1 MSLGR
6 HHWLGLYLRGV
17 LMGAADL
24 VPGVSGGTIALITG
38 IYDRFIAA
46 IASVGVGALSMVL
59 SGKIKDAWTHVDG
72 NFLVAVG
79 AGILSSVVALASLLN
94 WLLLNYPLPLW
105 SLFCGLILASAIHL
119 FYTSRVDWTGR
130 DYALW
135 LTGVG
140 VATVISLMQ
149 ATQLPVGPASVFFA
163 GAVAISAMLLP
174 GISGSFLLLILGMYQ
189 PVISALVNVDLVTVG
204 LFALGSLCGLLV
216 FSRVLK
222 ALLART
228 QRATMAILY
237 GFLLGSVIMLWPW
250 QQPVTSMVDRHG
262 ENRVIQSV
270 PVLPQTY
277 EESIGEPMVWLCLL
291 TFTLGAGL
299 GSLLLSVGSVEH

>member
-1 MSLGR
+1 MRLSR
-6 HHWLGLYLRGV
+6 QHWLGLYLRGV
-17 LMGAADL
+17 AMGAADL

-46 IASVGVGALSMVL
+46 IASVGIDALRMVF
-59 SGKIKDAWTHVDG
+59 SGKIKSAWAHVDG
-72 NFLVAVG
+72 NFLLAVG
-79 AGILSSVVALASLLN
+79 GGILSSVAVLASLLN
-94 WLLLNYPLPLW
+94 WLILNYPLPLW

-119 FYTSRVDWTGR
+119 FHESRLDWTAR

-135 LTGVG
+135 LVGIG
-140 VATVISLMQ
+140 VALIVGLMQ
-149 ATQLPVGPASVFFA
+149 ATQLPVSQVSIFLA
-163 GAVAISAMLLP
+163 GTIAISAMLLP

-189 PVISALVNVDLVTVG
+189 PVITALVNLDVIILGV
-204 LFALGSLCGLLV
+204 FALGCISGLLV

-222 ALLART
+222 VLLARA

-250 QQPVTSMVDRHG
+250 QRPIAVVVDRHG
-262 ENRVIQSV
+262 ENRVVQSE

-277 EESIGEPMVWLCLL
+277 MESVGEPMLLLCLFAFAL
-291 TFTLGAGL
+291 GL
-299 GSLLLSVGSVEH
+299 GVVALLLSRGSAEH

>member
-1 MSLGR
+1 MSFSR

-17 LMGAADL
+17 AMGAADL

-46 IASVGVGALSMVL
+46 IASIGIDVLRMVL
-59 SGKIKDAWTHVDG
+59 SGKIKDAWAHVDG

-119 FYTSRVDWTGR
+119 FYKSRIDWTGR

-135 LTGVG
+135 LTGIG
-140 VATVISLMQ
+140 VATVIGLMQ
-149 ATQLPVGPASVFFA
+149 ATQLPVGSFSIFLA

-189 PVISALVNVDLVTVG
+189 PVISALVNVDLITVG
-204 LFALGSLCGLLV
+204 IFALGCLCGLLV

-222 ALLART
+222 LLLARA

-250 QQPVTSMVDRHG
+250 QQPVSSMIDRHG
-262 ENRVIQSV
+262 ENRVIQTV
-270 PVLPQTY
+270 PVLPQAY
-277 EESIGEPMVWLCLL
+277 EEMVGEPMLWLCLL

-299 GSLLLSVGSVEH
+299 VSLLLSVGSVEH

>member
-1 MSLGR
+1 MRLSR
-6 HHWLGLYLRGV
+6 QHWLGLYLRGV
-17 LMGAADL
+17 AMGAADL

-46 IASVGVGALSMVL
+46 IASVGIDALRMVL
-59 SGKIKDAWTHVDG
+59 SGRIKSAWAHVDG
-72 NFLVAVG
+72 NFLLAVG
-79 AGILSSVVALASLLN
+79 GGILSSIALLASLLN
-94 WLLLNYPLPLW
+94 WLILNYPLPLW

-119 FYTSRVDWTGR
+119 FYESRLDWAAR

-135 LTGVG
+135 LVGIG
-140 VATVISLMQ
+140 VALIVGLMQ
-149 ATQLPVGPASVFFA
+149 ATQLPVSQVSIFLA
-163 GAVAISAMLLP
+163 GAIAISAMLLP

-189 PVISALVNVDLVTVG
+189 PVITALVNLDVIILGV
-204 LFALGSLCGLLV
+204 FALGCISGLLV

-222 ALLART
+222 VLLARA

-250 QQPVTSMVDRHG
+250 QRPIAVVVDRHG
-262 ENRVIQSV
+262 ENRVVQSV

-277 EESIGEPMVWLCLL
+277 MESVGEPMLLLCL
-291 TFTLGAGL
+291 FVFAVGVCVVA
-299 GSLLLSVGSVEH
+299 LLLSRGSAEQ

>member
-1 MSLGR
+1 MSLSR

-17 LMGAADL
+17 AMGAADL

-38 IYDRFIAA
+38 IYDRFISA
-46 IASVGVGALSMVL
+46 IASIGLDALRMVL
-59 SGKIKDAWTHVDG
+59 AGKIKDAWAHVDG

-79 AGILSSVVALASLLN
+79 AGILSSVLALASLLN

-119 FYTSRVDWTGR
+119 FYTSRVGWAER
-130 DYALW
+130 HYALW

-140 VATVISLMQ
+140 LATVIGLMQ
-149 ATQLPVGPASVFFA
+149 ATQLPVGPVSVFFA

-204 LFALGSLCGLLV
+204 LFALGCFCGLLV
-216 FSRVLK
+216 FSRLLE
-222 ALLART
+222 ALLARA

-250 QQPVTSMVDRHG
+250 QKPVALAIDRHG
-262 ENRVIQSV
+262 ENRVIQTV
-270 PVLPQTY
+270 PVSPQTY
-277 EESIGEPMVWLCLL
+277 EELVGEPMLWLCL
-291 TFTLGAGL
+291 FAFSLGAGL
-299 GSLLLSVGSVEH
+299 VSLLLSVRSVEH

>member
-1 MSLGR
+1 MRLSR
-6 HHWLGLYLRGV
+6 QHWLGLYLRGV
-17 LMGAADL
+17 AMGAADL

-46 IASVGVGALSMVL
+46 IASVGIDALRMVF
-59 SGKIKDAWTHVDG
+59 SGKIKSAWAHVDG
-72 NFLVAVG
+72 NFLLAVG
-79 AGILSSVVALASLLN
+79 GGILSSVAVLASLLN
-94 WLLLNYPLPLW
+94 WLILNYPLPLW

-119 FYTSRVDWTGR
+119 FYESRLDWAAR

-135 LTGVG
+135 LVGIG
-140 VATVISLMQ
+140 VALIVGLMQ
-149 ATQLPVGPASVFFA
+149 ATQLPVSQVSIFLA
-163 GAVAISAMLLP
+163 GAIAISAMLLP

-189 PVISALVNVDLVTVG
+189 PVITALVNLDVIILGV
-204 LFALGSLCGLLV
+204 FALGCISGLLV

-222 ALLART
+222 VLLARA

-250 QQPVTSMVDRHG
+250 QRPIAVVVDRHG
-262 ENRVIQSV
+262 ENRVVQSV

-277 EESIGEPMVWLCLL
+277 MESVGEPMLLLCL
-291 TFTLGAGL
+291 FVFALGVCVVA
-299 GSLLLSVGSVEH
+299 LLLSRGSAEH

>member
-1 MSLGR
+1 MSLSR
-6 HHWLGLYLRGV
+6 HHWLGLYLRGIA
-17 LMGAADL
+17 MGAADL

-38 IYDRFIAA
+38 IYDRLIAA
-46 IASVGVGALSMVL
+46 IASIGLDALRMVL
-59 SGKIKDAWTHVDG
+59 AGKIKDAWAHVDG

-79 AGILSSVVALASLLN
+79 AGILSSVLALASLLN

-119 FYTSRVDWTGR
+119 FYTSRVDWAER
-130 DYALW
+130 HYALW

-140 VATVISLMQ
+140 LATVIGLMQ
-149 ATQLPVGPASVFFA
+149 ATQLPVGPVSVFFA

-204 LFALGSLCGLLV
+204 LFALGCFCGLLV
-216 FSRVLK
+216 FSRLLE
-222 ALLART
+222 ALLARA
-228 QRATMAILY
+228 QRATMAVLY

-250 QQPVTSMVDRHG
+250 QQPVALAIDRHG
-262 ENRVIQSV
+262 ENRVVQSV
-270 PVLPQTY
+270 PVFPQTY
-277 EESIGEPMVWLCLL
+277 EELVGEPMLWLCL
-291 TFTLGAGL
+291 FAFSLGAGL
-299 GSLLLSVGSVEH
+299 VSLLLSVRSVEH

>member
-1 MSLGR
+1 LSLSP

-17 LMGAADL
+17 AMGAADL

-46 IASVGVGALSMVL
+46 IASIGLDALRMVL
-59 SGKIKDAWTHVDG
+59 AGKIKDAWAHVDG

-79 AGILSSVVALASLLN
+79 AGILSSVLALASLLN

-119 FYTSRVDWTGR
+119 FYTSRVDWAER
-130 DYALW
+130 HYALW

-140 VATVISLMQ
+140 LATVIGLMQ
-149 ATQLPVGPASVFFA
+149 ATQLPVGPVSVFFA

-204 LFALGSLCGLLV
+204 LFALGCFCGLLV
-216 FSRVLK
+216 FSRLLE
-222 ALLART
+222 ALLARA

-250 QQPVTSMVDRHG
+250 QKPVALAIDRHG
-262 ENRVIQSV
+262 ENRVIQTV
-270 PVLPQTY
+270 PVSPQTY
-277 EESIGEPMVWLCLL
+277 EELVGEPMLWLCL
-291 TFTLGAGL
+291 FAFSLGAGL
-299 GSLLLSVGSVEH
+299 VSLLLSVRSVEH

>member
-1 MSLGR
+1 MSLSR

-17 LMGAADL
+17 AMGAADL
-24 VPGVSGGTIALITG
+24 VPGVSGGTIALVTG

-46 IASVGVGALSMVL
+46 IASIGIDAIRMVL
-59 SGKIKDAWTHVDG
+59 SGKIKDAWAHVDG

-119 FYTSRVDWTGR
+119 FSISRIDWEGR
-130 DYALW
+130 HYALW
-135 LTGVG
+135 LAGAC
-140 VATVISLMQ
+140 VAIVIGLMQ
-149 ATQLPVGPASVFFA
+149 ATQLPVSSFSIFFA
-163 GAVAISAMLLP
+163 GSIAISAMLLP

-204 LFALGSLCGLLV
+204 LFALGCLCGLLV
-216 FSRVLK
+216 FSRILK
-222 ALLART
+222 ALLARA
-228 QRATMAILY
+228 QRATMATLY

-250 QQPVTSMVDRHG
+250 QQPISSVIDRHG
-262 ENRVIQSV
+262 ENRVVQSV

-277 EESIGEPMVWLCLL
+277 ADLVGEPMVWLCLL
-291 TFTLGAGL
+291 AFSIGAGL
-299 GSLLLSVGSVEH
+299 VSLLLSIGPVEH

>member
-46 IASVGVGALSMVL
+46 IASIGIGALSMVL

-79 AGILSSVVALASLLN
+79 AGILSSIVALASLLN
-94 WLLLNYPLPLW
+94 WLILNYPLPLW

-140 VATVISLMQ
+140 VATVIGLMQ

-277 EESIGEPMVWLCLL
+277 EESIGEPVVWLCLL

>member
-1 MSLGR
+1 MSLSR

-17 LMGAADL
+17 AMGAADL
-24 VPGVSGGTIALITG
+24 VPGVSGGTIALVTG

-46 IASVGVGALSMVL
+46 IASIGIDAIRMVL
-59 SGKIKDAWTHVDG
+59 SGKIKDAWAHVDG

-79 AGILSSVVALASLLN
+79 AGIFSSVVALASLLN

-119 FYTSRVDWTGR
+119 FYITRIDWEGR

-135 LTGVG
+135 LTGAC
-140 VATVISLMQ
+140 VAIVIGLMQ
-149 ATQLPVGPASVFFA
+149 ATQLPVSSFSIFFA
-163 GAVAISAMLLP
+163 GSIAISAMLLP

-189 PVISALVNVDLVTVG
+189 PVISALVNADLVTIG
-204 LFALGSLCGLLV
+204 LFALGCLCGLLV
-216 FSRVLK
+216 FSRILK
-222 ALLART
+222 ALLARA
-228 QRATMAILY
+228 QRATMATLY

-250 QQPVTSMVDRHG
+250 QQPISSVIDRHG
-262 ENRVIQSV
+262 ENRVVQSV

-277 EESIGEPMVWLCLL
+277 ADLVGEPMLWLCLL
-291 TFTLGAGL
+291 TFSIGAGL
-299 GSLLLSVGSVEH
+299 VSLLLSVGPVEH

>member
-1 MSLGR
+1 MSLSR
-6 HHWLGLYLRGV
+6 HQWLGLYLRGV
-17 LMGAADL
+17 AMGAADL

-46 IASVGVGALSMVL
+46 IASVGIDALRMVL
-59 SGKIKDAWTHVDG
+59 SGKIKDAWAHVDG

-119 FYTSRVDWTGR
+119 FYITRIDWEGR

-135 LTGVG
+135 LTGAC
-140 VATVISLMQ
+140 VAIVMGLMH
-149 ATQLPVGPASVFFA
+149 ATQLPVSSFSIFFA
-163 GAVAISAMLLP
+163 GSIAISAMLLP

-189 PVISALVNVDLVTVG
+189 PVISALVNVDLVTIG
-204 LFALGSLCGLLV
+204 LFALGCLCGLLV
-216 FSRVLK
+216 CSRILK
-222 ALLART
+222 ALLARA
-228 QRATMAILY
+228 QRATMATLY

-250 QQPVTSMVDRHG
+250 QQPISSVIDLHG
-262 ENRVIQSV
+262 ENRVVQSV

-277 EESIGEPMVWLCLL
+277 ADLVGEPMLWLCLVA
-291 TFTLGAGL
+291 FSIGVGL
-299 GSLLLSVGSVEH
+299 VSLLLSVGPVEH

>member
-1 MSLGR
+1 MSLSR
-6 HHWLGLYLRGV
+6 HQWLGLYLRGV
-17 LMGAADL
+17 AMGAADL

-46 IASVGVGALSMVL
+46 IASVGIDALRMVL
-59 SGKIKDAWTHVDG
+59 SGKIKDAWAHVDG

-119 FYTSRVDWTGR
+119 FYITRIDWEGR

-135 LTGVG
+135 LTGAC
-140 VATVISLMQ
+140 VAIVMGLMH
-149 ATQLPVGPASVFFA
+149 ATQLPVSSFSIFFA
-163 GAVAISAMLLP
+163 GSIAISAMLLP

-189 PVISALVNVDLVTVG
+189 PVISALVNVDLVTIG
-204 LFALGSLCGLLV
+204 LFALGCLCGLLV
-216 FSRVLK
+216 FSRILK
-222 ALLART
+222 ALLARA
-228 QRATMAILY
+228 QRATMATLY

-250 QQPVTSMVDRHG
+250 QQPISSVIDLHG
-262 ENRVIQSV
+262 ENRVVQSV

-277 EESIGEPMVWLCLL
+277 ADLVGEPMLWLCLVA
-291 TFTLGAGL
+291 FSIGVGL
-299 GSLLLSVGSVEH
+299 VSLLLSVGPVEH

>member
-1 MSLGR
+1 MSLSR

-17 LMGAADL
+17 AMGAADL
-24 VPGVSGGTIALITG
+24 VPGVSGGTIALVTG

-46 IASVGVGALSMVL
+46 IASIGIDAIRMVL
-59 SGKIKDAWTHVDG
+59 SGKIKDAWAHVDG

-119 FYTSRVDWTGR
+119 FSISRIDWEGR
-130 DYALW
+130 HYALW
-135 LTGVG
+135 LAGAC
-140 VATVISLMQ
+140 VAIVIGLMQ
-149 ATQLPVGPASVFFA
+149 ATQLPVSFCSIFFA
-163 GAVAISAMLLP
+163 GSIAISAMLLP

-189 PVISALVNVDLVTVG
+189 PVISALVNVDLVTIG
-204 LFALGSLCGLLV
+204 LFALGCLCGLLV
-216 FSRVLK
+216 FSRILK
-222 ALLART
+222 ALLARA
-228 QRATMAILY
+228 QRATMATLY

-250 QQPVTSMVDRHG
+250 QQPISSVIDRHG
-262 ENRVIQSV
+262 ENRVVQSV

-277 EESIGEPMVWLCLL
+277 ADLVGEPMVWLCLL
-291 TFTLGAGL
+291 AFSIGAGL
-299 GSLLLSVGSVEH
+299 VSMLLSNGPVEH

>member
-1 MSLGR
+1 LSLSR
-6 HHWLGLYLRGV
+6 HHWLGLYLRGIA
-17 LMGAADL
+17 MGAADL

-38 IYDRFIAA
+38 IYDRLIAA
-46 IASVGVGALSMVL
+46 IASIGLDALRMVL
-59 SGKIKDAWTHVDG
+59 AGKIKDAWAHVDG

-79 AGILSSVVALASLLN
+79 AGILSSVLALASLLN

-119 FYTSRVDWTGR
+119 FYTSRVDWAER
-130 DYALW
+130 HYALW

-140 VATVISLMQ
+140 LATVIGLMQ
-149 ATQLPVGPASVFFA
+149 ATQLPVGPVSVFFA

-204 LFALGSLCGLLV
+204 LFALGCFCGLLV
-216 FSRVLK
+216 FSRLLE
-222 ALLART
+222 ALLARA

-250 QQPVTSMVDRHG
+250 QQPVVLAIDRHG
-262 ENRVIQSV
+262 ENRVVQSV
-270 PVLPQTY
+270 PVFPQTY
-277 EESIGEPMVWLCLL
+277 EELVGEPMLWLCL
-291 TFTLGAGL
+291 FAFSLGAGL
-299 GSLLLSVGSVEH
+299 VSLLLSVRSVEH

>member
-1 MSLGR
+1 MSLSR
-6 HHWLGLYLRGV
+6 HHWLGLYLRGIA
-17 LMGAADL
+17 MGAADL

-38 IYDRFIAA
+38 IYDRLIAA
-46 IASVGVGALSMVL
+46 IASIGLDALRMVL
-59 SGKIKDAWTHVDG
+59 AGKIKDAWAHVDG

-79 AGILSSVVALASLLN
+79 AGILSSVLALASLLN

-119 FYTSRVDWTGR
+119 FYTSRVDWAER
-130 DYALW
+130 HYALW

-140 VATVISLMQ
+140 LATVIGLMQ
-149 ATQLPVGPASVFFA
+149 ATQLPVGPVSVFFA

-204 LFALGSLCGLLV
+204 LFALGCFCGLLV
-216 FSRVLK
+216 FSRLLE
-222 ALLART
+222 ALLARA
-228 QRATMAILY
+228 QRATMAVLY

-250 QQPVTSMVDRHG
+250 QQPVALAIDQHG
-262 ENRVIQSV
+262 ENRVVQSV
-270 PVLPQTY
+270 PVFPQTY
-277 EESIGEPMVWLCLL
+277 EELVGEPMLWLCL
-291 TFTLGAGL
+291 FAFSLGAGL
-299 GSLLLSVGSVEH
+299 VSLLLSVRSVEH

>member
-1 MSLGR
+1 MSLSR
-6 HHWLGLYLRGV
+6 HHWLGLYLRGIA
-17 LMGAADL
+17 MGAADL

-46 IASVGVGALSMVL
+46 IASIGLDALRMVL
-59 SGKIKDAWTHVDG
+59 AGKIKDAWAHVDG

-79 AGILSSVVALASLLN
+79 AGILSSVLALASLLN

-119 FYTSRVDWTGR
+119 FYTSRVDWAER
-130 DYALW
+130 HYALW

-140 VATVISLMQ
+140 LATVIGLMQ
-149 ATQLPVGPASVFFA
+149 ATQLPVGPVSVFFA

-204 LFALGSLCGLLV
+204 LFALGCFCGLLV
-216 FSRVLK
+216 FSRLLA
-222 ALLART
+222 ALLARA

-250 QQPVTSMVDRHG
+250 QQPVALAIDRYG
-262 ENRVIQSV
+262 ENRVVQSV
-270 PVLPQTY
+270 PVFPQTY
-277 EESIGEPMVWLCLL
+277 EELVGEPMLWLCL
-291 TFTLGAGL
+291 FAFSLGAGL
-299 GSLLLSVGSVEH
+299 VSLLLSVRSVEH

>member
-1 MSLGR
+1 
-6 HHWLGLYLRGV
+6 
-17 LMGAADL
+17 MGAADL

-38 IYDRFIAA
+38 IYDRLIAA
-46 IASVGVGALSMVL
+46 IASIGLDALRMVL
-59 SGKIKDAWTHVDG
+59 AGKIKDAWAHVDG

-79 AGILSSVVALASLLN
+79 AGILSSVLALASLLN

-119 FYTSRVDWTGR
+119 FYTSRVDWAER
-130 DYALW
+130 HYALW

-140 VATVISLMQ
+140 LATVIGLMQ
-149 ATQLPVGPASVFFA
+149 ATQLPVGPVSVFFA

-204 LFALGSLCGLLV
+204 LFALGCFCGLLV
-216 FSRVLK
+216 FSRLLE
-222 ALLART
+222 ALLARA

-250 QQPVTSMVDRHG
+250 QQPVALAIDRHG
-262 ENRVIQSV
+262 ENRVVQSV
-270 PVLPQTY
+270 PVFPQTY
-277 EESIGEPMVWLCLL
+277 EELVGEPMLWLCL
-291 TFTLGAGL
+291 FAFSLGAGL
-299 GSLLLSVGSVEH
+299 VSLLLSVRSVEH

>member
-1 MSLGR
+1 
-6 HHWLGLYLRGV
+6 
-17 LMGAADL
+17 MGAADL
-24 VPGVSGGTIALITG
+24 VPGVSGGTIALVTG

-46 IASVGVGALSMVL
+46 IASIGIDAIRMVL
-59 SGKIKDAWTHVDG
+59 SGKIKDAWAHVDG

-119 FYTSRVDWTGR
+119 FSISRIDWEGR
-130 DYALW
+130 HYALW
-135 LTGVG
+135 LAGAC
-140 VATVISLMQ
+140 VAIVIGLMQ
-149 ATQLPVGPASVFFA
+149 ATQLPVGPVSVFFA

-189 PVISALVNVDLVTVG
+189 PVISALVNVDLVTIG
-204 LFALGSLCGLLV
+204 LFALGCLCGLLV
-216 FSRVLK
+216 FSRILK
-222 ALLART
+222 ALLARA
-228 QRATMAILY
+228 QLATMATLY

-250 QQPVTSMVDRHG
+250 QQPISSVIDRYG
-262 ENRVIQSV
+262 ENRVVQSV

-277 EESIGEPMVWLCLL
+277 ADLVGEPMLWLCLL
-291 TFTLGAGL
+291 TFSIGAGL
-299 GSLLLSVGSVEH
+299 VSLLLSVGSVEH

>member
-1 MSLGR
+1 MRLSR
-6 HHWLGLYLRGV
+6 QHWLGLYLRGV
-17 LMGAADL
+17 AMGAADL

-46 IASVGVGALSMVL
+46 IASVGIDALRMVF
-59 SGKIKDAWTHVDG
+59 SGKIKSAWAHVDG
-72 NFLVAVG
+72 NFLLAVG
-79 AGILSSVVALASLLN
+79 GGILSSVAVLASLLN
-94 WLLLNYPLPLW
+94 WLILNYPLPLW

-119 FYTSRVDWTGR
+119 FHESRPDWAAR

-135 LTGVG
+135 LVGIG
-140 VATVISLMQ
+140 VALIVGLMQ
-149 ATQLPVGPASVFFA
+149 ATQLPVSQVSIFLA
-163 GAVAISAMLLP
+163 GTIAISAMLLP

-189 PVISALVNVDLVTVG
+189 PVITALVNLDVIILGV
-204 LFALGSLCGLLV
+204 FALGCISGLLV

-222 ALLART
+222 VLLARA

-250 QQPVTSMVDRHG
+250 QRPIAVVVDRHG
-262 ENRVIQSV
+262 ENRVVQSV

-277 EESIGEPMVWLCLL
+277 MESVGEPMLLLCL
-291 TFTLGAGL
+291 FVFAVGVCVVA
-299 GSLLLSVGSVEH
+299 LLLSRGSAEQ

>member
-1 MSLGR
+1 MRLSR
-6 HHWLGLYLRGV
+6 QHWLGLYLRGV
-17 LMGAADL
+17 AMGAADL

-46 IASVGVGALSMVL
+46 IASVGIDALRMVL
-59 SGKIKDAWTHVDG
+59 SGRIKSAWAHVDG
-72 NFLVAVG
+72 NFLLAVG
-79 AGILSSVVALASLLN
+79 GGILSSIALLASLLN
-94 WLLLNYPLPLW
+94 WLILNYPLPLW

-119 FYTSRVDWTGR
+119 FYESRPDWAAR

-135 LTGVG
+135 LVGIG
-140 VATVISLMQ
+140 VALIVGLMQ
-149 ATQLPVGPASVFFA
+149 ATQLPVSQVSIFLA
-163 GAVAISAMLLP
+163 GAIAISAMLLP

-189 PVISALVNVDLVTVG
+189 PVITALVNLDVIILGV
-204 LFALGSLCGLLV
+204 FALGCISGLLV

-222 ALLART
+222 VLLARA

-250 QQPVTSMVDRHG
+250 QRPIAVVVDRHG
-262 ENRVIQSV
+262 ENRVVQSE

-277 EESIGEPMVWLCLL
+277 MESVGEPMLLLCLFAFAL
-291 TFTLGAGL
+291 GL
-299 GSLLLSVGSVEH
+299 GVVALLLSRGSAEH

>member
-1 MSLGR
+1 MSLSR
-6 HHWLGLYLRGV
+6 HHWLGLYLRGIA
-17 LMGAADL
+17 MGAADL

-38 IYDRFIAA
+38 IYNRFITA
-46 IASVGVGALSMVL
+46 IASVGIDALRMVL
-59 SGKIKDAWTHVDG
+59 SGKVKDAWAHVDG

-105 SLFCGLILASAIHL
+105 GLFCGLILASAIHL
-119 FYTSRVDWTGR
+119 FYTSRIQWTAR
-130 DYALW
+130 EYALW

-140 VATVISLMQ
+140 VATVIGLTQ
-149 ATQLPVGPASVFFA
+149 ATQLPVGPLSVFFA

-174 GISGSFLLLILGMYQ
+174 GISGSFLLLIMGMYQ
-189 PVISALVNVDLVTVG
+189 PVIRAVVNVDLATVG
-204 LFALGSLCGLLV
+204 LFALGCLCGLLV
-216 FSRVLK
+216 FSRLLK
-222 ALLART
+222 ALLARA

-250 QQPVTSMVDRHG
+250 QQPISSVIDRHG
-262 ENRVIQSV
+262 ESRVVQSL

-277 EESIGEPMVWLCLL
+277 EELVGEPMLWLCLL
-291 TFTLGAGL
+291 AFRLGAGL
-299 GSLLLSVGSVEH
+299 VSLLLSVGSVEH

>member
-79 AGILSSVVALASLLN
+79 AGILSSIVALASLLN
-94 WLLLNYPLPLW
+94 WLILNYPLPLW

-140 VATVISLMQ
+140 VATVIGLMQ

-216 FSRVLK
+216 YSRVLK

-291 TFTLGAGL
+291 TFILGAGL

>member
-1 MSLGR
+1 MRLSR
-6 HHWLGLYLRGV
+6 QHWLGLYLRGV
-17 LMGAADL
+17 AMGAADL

-46 IASVGVGALSMVL
+46 IASVGIDALRMVF
-59 SGKIKDAWTHVDG
+59 SGKIKSAWAHVDG
-72 NFLVAVG
+72 NFLLAVG
-79 AGILSSVVALASLLN
+79 GGILSSVAVLASLLN
-94 WLLLNYPLPLW
+94 WLILNYPLPLW

-119 FYTSRVDWTGR
+119 FYESRLDWTAR

-135 LTGVG
+135 LVGIG
-140 VATVISLMQ
+140 VALIVGLMQ
-149 ATQLPVGPASVFFA
+149 ATQLPVSQVSIFLA
-163 GAVAISAMLLP
+163 GTIAISAMLLP

-189 PVISALVNVDLVTVG
+189 PVITALVNLDLIILGV
-204 LFALGSLCGLLV
+204 FALGCISGLLV

-222 ALLART
+222 VLLARA

-250 QQPVTSMVDRHG
+250 QRPIAVMVDRHG
-262 ENRVIQSV
+262 ENRVVQSV

-277 EESIGEPMVWLCLL
+277 MESVGEPMLLLCL
-291 TFTLGAGL
+291 FVFALGVCVVA
-299 GSLLLSVGSVEH
+299 LLLSRGSAEH